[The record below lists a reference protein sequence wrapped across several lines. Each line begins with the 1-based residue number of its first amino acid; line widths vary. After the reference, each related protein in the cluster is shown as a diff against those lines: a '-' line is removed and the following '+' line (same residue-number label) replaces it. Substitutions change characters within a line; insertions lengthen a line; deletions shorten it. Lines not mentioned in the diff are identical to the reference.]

1 MNDNRQHIKQK
12 LQEQLEEH
20 TFQKTQ
26 AVLKRTHPKTWSE
39 RLNRWLNHE
48 VDIPLVPASAT
59 VCALLLVI
67 TLPFV
72 FLNEETEHQGEL
84 VDMKGSI
91 YWSEMIEERLGEK

>member
-12 LQEQLEEH
+12 LQQQLEEH
-20 TFQKTQ
+20 NFQKTE
-26 AVLKRTHPKTWSE
+26 AVLKRTHPKTWNE
-39 RLNRWLNHE
+39 RLNRWLNNE
-48 VDIPLVPASAT
+48 VDIPLLPVSAT

-72 FLNEETEHQGEL
+72 SLKEDTEIKGEL